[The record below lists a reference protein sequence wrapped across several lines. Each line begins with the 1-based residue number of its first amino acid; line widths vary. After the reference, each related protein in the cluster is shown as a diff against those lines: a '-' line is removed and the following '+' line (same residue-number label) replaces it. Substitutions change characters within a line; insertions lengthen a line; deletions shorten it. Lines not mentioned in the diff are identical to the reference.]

1 VENAVTAPQ
10 SVSLRHVLV
19 PLDGSDRAAHALRT
33 AAALALR
40 FGADLHTVSAAADH
54 ADAERL
60 RLRATSALGDTA
72 AAKDQVHVVVSDDPV
87 DAIDRIRDELGS
99 AVVCLATRGRG
110 RISGTFI
117 GSVAQEVI
125 RRSRDPIVAV
135 GRLAEQPPQL
145 VSRKSPAP
153 LREPL
158 SRPRLVACVD
168 GSTASE
174 TILPTAA
181 AWANA
186 LTMSLEILT
195 VADPSLSPLRL
206 DVEWTRRYGPNGD
219 VDGYVRSLVERWR
232 DRAPDVT
239 GVVAFDP
246 ISPAEGVRAHLDEEG
261 AGLVAVTTHARQG
274 PRRLR
279 FGATAADIVRISDA
293 PVLLVPL
300 AD

>member
-1 VENAVTAPQ
+1 VGSAVTTPK
-10 SVSLRHVLV
+10 SVSFRHVLV
-19 PLDGSDRAAHALRT
+19 PLDGSERAAHALRT
-33 AAALALR
+33 AAALAAR
-40 FGADLHTVSAAADH
+40 FGADIHTVSAAVDH
-54 ADAERL
+54 ADADRL
-60 RLRATSALGDTA
+60 RLGATRALGDSA
-72 AAKDQVHVVVSDDPV
+72 FAKDRIHVVVSDDPV
-87 DAIDRIRDELGS
+87 DVIDRQRDELGS
-99 AVVCLATRGRG
+99 AVVCMATRGRG
-110 RISGTFI
+110 RVSGTFI
-117 GSVAQEVI
+117 GSVAREVV

-135 GRLAEQPPQL
+135 GRLAERPPQL

-158 SRPRLVACVD
+158 SLPRLVACVD
-168 GSTASE
+168 GSSASE
-174 TILPTAA
+174 TILPAAA
-181 AWANA
+181 AWATA

-246 ISPAEGVRAHLDEEG
+246 ISPADGVRAHLDEEG

-274 PRRLR
+274 FRRLR